1 MNSALAAEGCV
12 LLQTGIFPQ
21 PVNPLS
27 CEASSKT
34 ELHAAPLRETHTRS
48 FMELS
53 AGNFRIQHFL
63 KLQNFDYARP
73 LSFGYG
79 GRYEGYARLL
89 HAYRTNNM
97 WDMGHLWR

>member
-1 MNSALAAEGCV
+1 
-12 LLQTGIFPQ
+12 
-21 PVNPLS
+21 
-27 CEASSKT
+27 
-34 ELHAAPLRETHTRS
+34 
-48 FMELS
+48 MELS